1 MALANFPANPVDG
14 TLYTV
19 NGVVFKYVVTG
30 GVGEFIAQGYA

>member
-1 MALANFPANPVDG
+1 MASANFPPSPVNG